1 MDAKALIES
10 YVDDVVRRLPRK
22 QRNDVG
28 FELRALLGEELQARA
43 EAPGAAPDAETV
55 MDLLRAFG
63 DPKVVAAR
71 YRPPGFEIIAPA
83 DAPAFVGLALGGVA
97 VQWALSLTLAFTA
110 ATGLGPVQRF
120 SGWWIGGGLG
130 ALWWPGFLVM
140 TAIIASGARRRWP
153 AVAVWTPRIVDPDRI
168 NRPLWSLALAFF
180 LCGAA
185 VLVTL
190 PWTFDQLIGGLPVHR
205 ALTFDRAFF
214 IGRGPWLLPIWAAQF
229 SLLGVLIMRGR
240 WTRITRRIDI
250 VLSLAISSLMVWFIA
265 GGPIFLA
272 APTDQIA
279 KFSLAAVTVIT
290 LIDAGL
296 KLRRERARVATP
308 SAVKRRAGQ
317 LNSGVSAI

>member
-1 MDAKALIES
+1 MNAQALIES

-43 EAPGAAPDAETV
+43 EAPGAAPDAEAV
-55 MDLLRAFG
+55 IDLLRAFG

-110 ATGLGPVQRF
+110 ATGPGPLQRV
-120 SGWWIGGGLG
+120 SGWWLSGGLG
-130 ALWWPGFLVM
+130 ALWWPGFLVV
-140 TAIIASGARRRWP
+140 TAIIASWARRRWP
-153 AVAVWTPRIVDPDRI
+153 PAAAWTPRVVDPDRI
-168 NRPLWSLALAFF
+168 SRPLWALALAFF

-190 PWTFDQLIGGLPVHR
+190 PWTFDQLIGGAAVHR
-205 ALTFDRAFF
+205 ALAFDPAFF
-214 IGRGPWLLPIWAAQF
+214 VERGPWLLPVWAAQF
-229 SLLGVLIMRGR
+229 SLLGVLIARGR
-240 WTRITRRIDI
+240 WTRVTRRID
-250 VLSLAISSLMVWFIA
+250 VALSLAISALMVWFVV
-265 GGPIFLA
+265 GGPIFQA
-272 APTDQIA
+272 APADQTA
-279 KFSLAAVTVIT
+279 KFSLAVVTVIT

-308 SAVKRRAGQ
+308 SALKRSAGQ
-317 LNSGVSAI
+317 LSSGVSAF